1 MRSKILSILMT
12 AALGSTTLSSHAA
25 PVPGTAPPPAGYDLA
40 NRSEDPGK
48 TTPSPNCTGSKCAET
63 PWRRIGLLRKGI
75 DRCPEVR
82 GWSAKSLLELARNN
96 GEAEC
101 NARSIELTLADL
113 TLLHKLKLD
122 RFCVYTKSEPTDFL
136 AFSEKT
142 ASDFPQK
149 LPQGL
154 AKAEPDRM
162 VLSSNA
168 PEKTIQEALA
178 NQFLSQAGWFSD
190 IPFSD
195 RPRVRLVFIDSQPT
209 GEGVPDGPPDG
220 SQHGYTLGYLS
231 RRLTCPRE
239 PCAVQ
244 IAFRRALH
252 HDSFNPGKLHNEK
265 IGGRLGEV
273 NELATAIVAEVLQWR
288 AAAKETRPK
297 HLILNISLGWD
308 GEMFDGE
315 MFSDKFDA
323 KTLSKLKLS
332 TQTVYHALR
341 FARHSGALVIAA
353 AGNRRGGEQSKWP
366 VLPAAWELKRPSWV
380 PFFFGPKLVYAI
392 GGVESQDWPLP
403 NSRDGGRPLRVAYGD
418 HAATG
423 VSSNPRAVYTG
434 TSVSA
439 AVASS
444 IAAVVWHLRPE
455 LTPKQVMKLL
465 TRSGKRLE
473 TQADF
478 YFWKP
483 FPAPHQK
490 RLSLCTAVVEALR
503 EGGATRHPGFGTI
516 SSCTPPDKRP
526 SIPPI
531 TGSPTPISFART
543 SPPPTCN
550 PMAQLWT
557 WTPGSAN
564 SLTPCPMDQFL
575 DMATLPVV
583 GPQPP
588 DNPCPGC
595 TLVPQQAT
603 RPEIS
608 RFLLITNSTRT
619 RTESKNYILGGDFGE
634 WLPSTSRISLAQRA
648 VEGAVLEVDCYK
660 RGKWRVM
667 KTRRTFAVPCP
678 MLVGTQPLSLDW
690 NALGDLTD
698 CTAVLNFKVKGQE
711 LSVQSPVYLGN
722 PQTQQ
727 TSVTVD
733 AADAGDGKA
742 VEGEPVSQ
750 AHPGQSGGAN

>member
-1 MRSKILSILMT
+1 MRSKILSILMA
-12 AALGSTTLSSHAA
+12 AALGSITLSSHAA
-25 PVPGTAPPPAGYDLA
+25 PVPETAAPPADYDLS
-40 NRSEDPGK
+40 NRSEDPEK
-48 TTPSPNCTGSKCAET
+48 SQPSLKAVET

-101 NARSIELTLADL
+101 NVRSIELTLADL

-122 RFCVYTKSEPTDFL
+122 RFCVYTDESKSPKPE
-136 AFSEKT
+136 
-142 ASDFPQK
+142 FPGSQD
-149 LPQGL
+149 L

-168 PEKTIQEALA
+168 NAPAKTIQEALA
-178 NQFLSQAGWFSD
+178 KQFFSHAGQIEDKIAD
-190 IPFSD
+190 ILRAN
-195 RPRVRLVFIDSQPT
+195 RPSVRLVFIDSQPT
-209 GEGVPDGPPDG
+209 GEGVPAGPPAG
-220 SQHGYTLGYLS
+220 SQHGYTLGHLS
-231 RRLTCPRE
+231 RRLICRRE

-252 HDSFNPGKLHNEK
+252 HNSFSSDKIDSDQS
-265 IGGRLGEV
+265 GRLGEV
-273 NELATAIVAEVLQWR
+273 NDLATAIIAEVLQWR
-288 AAAKETRPK
+288 ATEEPKPK

-308 GEMFDGE
+308 GEMFHQL
-315 MFSDKFDA
+315 DA
-323 KTLSKLKLS
+323 KTVSKLEVS
-332 TQTVYHALR
+332 TQAVYQALR

-353 AGNRRGGEQSKWP
+353 AGNRRGGKPSSNWP
-366 VLPAAWELKRPSWV
+366 VLPAAWELKRPSWF
-380 PFFFGPKLVYAI
+380 PFVFGRKPVYAI
-392 GGVESQDWPLP
+392 GGVEAQSLPLP
-403 NSRDGGRPLRVAYGD
+403 NSRDGGRPRRVAYGD

-439 AVASS
+439 AVTSS

-455 LTPKQVMKLL
+455 LSPKQVMELL
-465 TRSGKRLE
+465 TRSGERLK

-526 SIPPI
+526 IIPPI
-531 TGSPTPISFART
+531 TDPPESISFART

-557 WTPGSAN
+557 WTPVSAN
-564 SLTPCPMDQFL
+564 PLTSCPMDQFL
-575 DMATLPVV
+575 DVATLPVV

-608 RFLLITNSTRT
+608 RFLLITDSART
-619 RTESKNYILGGDFGE
+619 RTESEKNYILGGDFGE

-678 MLVGTQPLSLDW
+678 KLVGTQPLSLDW

-727 TSVTVD
+727 TSGTVD
-733 AADAGDGKA
+733 AADAGDDETVG
-742 VEGEPVSQ
+742 GEPASQ
-750 AHPGQSGGAN
+750 AHPGQPGGAN